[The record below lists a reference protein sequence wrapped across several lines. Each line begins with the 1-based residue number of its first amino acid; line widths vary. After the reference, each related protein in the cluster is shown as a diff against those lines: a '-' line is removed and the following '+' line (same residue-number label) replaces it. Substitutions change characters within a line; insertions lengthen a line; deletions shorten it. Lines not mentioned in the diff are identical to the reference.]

1 MARHHKFDLEPAL
14 RGKCGAA
21 GHDQMQSDYI
31 RRKFITL
38 LGSAAAALLE
48 IAFAVAVQGIALLSM
63 IAVIVILITIDL
75 VALQHRFTLSGGR
88 WEQALV
94 LTINIM
100 GIVILI
106 WSLRQYGKSRQA
118 EQSHAKD
125 YWQQRERAATLSEE
139 DEWQQRERAAM
150 LSEEDEWWTILEVSP
165 DASANDIRRS
175 YLRKIK
181 QYHPDRL
188 AGHASAV
195 RELADRRSKTLNAA
209 YAEAMREKRSLS

>member
-75 VALQHRFTLSGGR
+75 VALQHAFTLSGGR

-106 WSLRQYGKSRQA
+106 WSLRQYGKPRQA

-125 YWQQRERAATLSEE
+125 YRQQRERAAT
-139 DEWQQRERAAM
+139 

-181 QYHPDRL
+181 QYHPDRV

>member
-31 RRKFITL
+31 RRKFIAL

-48 IAFAVAVQGIALLSM
+48 IALAVAVQGIALLSM
-63 IAVIVILITIDL
+63 IAVIVALITIDL
-75 VALQHRFTLSGGR
+75 VILQHAFSPSGGR

-106 WSLRQYGKSRQA
+106 WSLRQYGKPRQA

-125 YWQQRERAATLSEE
+125 YRQQRERAAT
-139 DEWQQRERAAM
+139 

-181 QYHPDRL
+181 QYHPDRV